1 MKKKQGIML
10 FLVVG
15 ILVLTGCLGGSNN
28 GQNNASQGGAIQ
40 PGMQVVSL
48 DVHSYAENEQ
58 GIYSVEYPET
68 VRRISAQTN
77 GELQIEA
84 LSGCTLPE
92 NLTEEEIEYLYN
104 YITALPESDWSGD
117 DADGYVFYVY
127 FTYKV
132 GSKEMKVSRHGYNAF
147 PEGWDEFIAEVN
159 RICGGDYL
167 TGTGEI
173 QRMDATFVE
182 EVYGITDDD
191 IVGCTLEEY
200 LAMYHWEMG
209 HAISENWILKDWVKE
224 HNRIVAFEEHSS
236 TELRNADSTEDEFQ
250 VMVYDYMNT
259 LQETG
264 EWTEMER
271 GVDAPASVRYF
282 RQSDGSGV
290 VIMGRTADIKGLN
303 LQEPGERIPYYRILC
318 VENTDKYDLL
328 PYAPFYY
335 SNDDKFFLVCYN
347 VEDEVISSFVQERSD
362 DYYENLIATVLDESS
377 PETMDMTMRLEDY
390 PWETV
395 MYYIGDYVPEEIV
408 ITQSTGKE
416 YLAFLDAFQEKV
428 GKTESGEPRLTEMS
442 ECQFDGFIG
451 FWDINNDNLG
461 DEIYIAPSIVL
472 DDCEFELCEMY
483 DKTYYCIADRE
494 GNPEGMVYSY
504 NFIYSKDGKYIMIYD
519 SHYTRLDILMSFI
532 ECEY

>member
-1 MKKKQGIML
+1 MNKKQGIML
-10 FLVVG
+10 FLVIAG

-84 LSGCTLPE
+84 LSGCILPE

-173 QRMDATFVE
+173 QRMDAAFVE

-224 HNRIVAFEEHSS
+224 HNRIITFGEHSS
-236 TELRNADSTEDEFQ
+236 TELRNADSTEEEFQ

-264 EWTEMER
+264 DWKEMER
-271 GVDAPASVRYF
+271 GVDAPACVRYF

-290 VIMGRTADIKGLN
+290 VII
-303 LQEPGERIPYYRILC
+303 GEMWGAFPVFSVQYR
-318 VENTDKYDLL
+318 
-328 PYAPFYY
+328 
-335 SNDDKFFLVCYN
+335 
-347 VEDEVISSFVQERSD
+347 
-362 DYYENLIATVLDESS
+362 
-377 PETMDMTMRLEDY
+377 
-390 PWETV
+390 
-395 MYYIGDYVPEEIV
+395 
-408 ITQSTGKE
+408 
-416 YLAFLDAFQEKV
+416 
-428 GKTESGEPRLTEMS
+428 KTS
-442 ECQFDGFIG
+442 
-451 FWDINNDNLG
+451 
-461 DEIYIAPSIVL
+461 
-472 DDCEFELCEMY
+472 
-483 DKTYYCIADRE
+483 
-494 GNPEGMVYSY
+494 
-504 NFIYSKDGKYIMIYD
+504 
-519 SHYTRLDILMSFI
+519 
-532 ECEY
+532 